1 MSYELQDPTTPRL
14 PCPLVDN
21 PNFKYVPASSTDIM
35 KRFREMGWVP
45 PSELKQGET
54 K

>member
-1 MSYELQDPTTPRL
+1 MSYEMQEPTTPRL

-45 PSELKQGET
+45 PSEQKGET

>member
-1 MSYELQDPTTPRL
+1 MSYELQDPATPRL

-45 PSELKQGET
+45 PSEQKGET

>member
-45 PSELKQGET
+45 PSEQKGET

>member
-1 MSYELQDPTTPRL
+1 MTYKRQEPATPRL
-14 PCPLVDN
+14 LCPLVDN

-45 PSELKQGET
+45 PSELKQGES